1 MYKSKW
7 KSNILFNN
15 KTYKFYKKI
24 LKKKILLKKKKIF
37 IKSKNFKIPFFFN
50 NITIYLYNGYQFND
64 FIINK
69 NFMINQKFGNYCF
82 TKKVVKHKK
91 KK

>member
-24 LKKKILLKKKKIF
+24 LKKKDFVKKKK
-37 IKSKNFKIPFFFN
+37 NF
-50 NITIYLYNGYQFND
+50 Y
-64 FIINK
+64 
-69 NFMINQKFGNYCF
+69 
-82 TKKVVKHKK
+82 
-91 KK
+91 